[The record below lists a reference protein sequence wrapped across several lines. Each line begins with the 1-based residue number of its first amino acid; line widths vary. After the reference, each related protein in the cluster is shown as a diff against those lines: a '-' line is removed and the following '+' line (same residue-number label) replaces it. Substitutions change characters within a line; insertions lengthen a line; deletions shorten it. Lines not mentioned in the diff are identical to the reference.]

1 MELTAD
7 AGGVRQFLAYLDHIG
22 LDKAALG
29 IEGLDAALKGSTRSM
44 PVSAN
49 HIVKLMARAA
59 EITQR
64 TDLGIQFATWLN
76 PRGFGPL
83 ALLAE
88 HCNSFAERYHLIERF
103 IHLEN
108 NAISFDSMEE
118 GDEVSLLCDVHL
130 ALRPCAHQFIEAL
143 VALNVRAGR
152 AMLGETWHP
161 LRVEF
166 AHAAPPST
174 AAQWHYFRC
183 PVVYGADHH
192 AFVLSASDYRRRLPQ
207 GNTELLGFLQNHMAR
222 EHANWP
228 ADLHAQVETLIAAQ
242 LAGGNVSIGQIA
254 ALLATSTRTLQRRLA
269 ETGADFA
276 TVLAFVRMQIVR
288 EHLAQPT
295 PLSLARLTHLLGFS
309 EPSVT
314 CRFIKAQTG
323 TSARVLMAKA
333 SNGKAPKRGA
343 PRPKT
348 GRRSAMTLQVS
359 IPPRLSRARGKKSR

>member
-1 MELTAD
+1 
-7 AGGVRQFLAYLDHIG
+7 
-22 LDKAALG
+22 
-29 IEGLDAALKGSTRSM
+29 
-44 PVSAN
+44 
-49 HIVKLMARAA
+49 
-59 EITQR
+59 
-64 TDLGIQFATWLN
+64 
-76 PRGFGPL
+76 
-83 ALLAE
+83 
-88 HCNSFAERYHLIERF
+88 
-103 IHLEN
+103 
-108 NAISFDSMEE
+108 
-118 GDEVSLLCDVHL
+118 
-130 ALRPCAHQFIEAL
+130 
-143 VALNVRAGR
+143 
-152 AMLGETWHP
+152 
-161 LRVEF
+161 
-166 AHAAPPST
+166 
-174 AAQWHYFRC
+174 
-183 PVVYGADHH
+183 
-192 AFVLSASDYRRRLPQ
+192 
-207 GNTELLGFLQNHMAR
+207 MAR